1 GIRSR
6 RPRQWDLVQMFR
18 DGLRSPTFV
27 EVSESDVT
35 EVPHMTDPLASAK
48 FAMHAEVAAFQRQ
61 SERTELLRRQVAALD
76 RKFETASTDFQRLA
90 EEAAALA
97 AYKLEA
103 SFRTEQLDWRKELQA
118 SLDTVLEQREH
129 LAAMAREA
137 IEARF
142 HQELAKQIKASDE
155 SLSSL
160 QKNMDAEFEK
170 FAEKVHGI
178 NSRIDSVNEHVE
190 KVDHLSCERAKE
202 AAHNVRSALV
212 DFRMVDLRK
221 QADTCKELRFLLSR
235 VAKGMR
241 KLGQAREQICALL
254 AIDPGTNPADYW
266 SARRGWDVE
275 AIKADIRVAC
285 QPRGPRPGQR
295 DGTFST
301 LASAVRARSTGEGV
315 QQRSSQ
321 EGQAKTGLHPQM
333 ERRELHGPQT
343 GRRPALGSKVL
354 PDKLPDIDN
363 EGRPYNL
370 KLVVVNFNNVGTSF
384 GMIFNED
391 KEPKYNWEGVRR
403 CVKELARRGFKII
416 GVIYQ
421 SWKAWDGD
429 EMVSSVPQDIRSH
442 CESIQETPRIV
453 GGNQR
458 SADDEMTIKCAYHR
472 NCRLLDN
479 DNYKDWLHTLRKA
492 EIRNWYSFSQ
502 DRIHMKYFFDSEVG
516 FFETL
521 DGNAARG
528 ASEEPEERR
537 PRRQATAMDDRICVT
552 PPEDGGGP
560 NSKRAP
566 HSSALNSVSAPVLL
580 PTEAGFRHH
589 RGPTITM
596 PSANLDSSQTV
607 DLTAELAP
615 KRLWASKMDVN
626 TCKAGWTP
634 LCTAASQGKVESVKQ
649 LLMLGA
655 DPNIP
660 NGFGAHPVFY
670 ALRNWSLR
678 MFRLLMKHGADVR
691 RARSERGESLQAYAE
706 RKVQQAADSK
716 AFGAAHFST
725 ASCQELLD
733 KVGAQKAAKLAL
745 DAAAAAQGAAKRRKL
760 RSNGLAP
767 CFNKLPV
774 TQHRQLCVAA

>member
-1 GIRSR
+1 
-6 RPRQWDLVQMFR
+6 
-18 DGLRSPTFV
+18 SPTFD
-27 EVSESDVT
+27 EISESDVA
-35 EVPHMTDPLASAK
+35 EVPHLTDPLASAK

-103 SFRTEQLDWRKELQA
+103 SFRTEQLDWKKELQA

-129 LAAMAREA
+129 MASMAREA
-137 IEARF
+137 VEARF
-142 HQELAKQIKASDE
+142 QQELAKQFKASDE
-155 SLSSL
+155 NLSSL
-160 QKNMDAEFEK
+160 RKNMDAEFEN
-170 FAEKVHGI
+170 FAEKVHCI
-178 NSRIDSVNEHVE
+178 NSRIDSVHEHVE

-202 AAHNVRSALV
+202 AAHTVRSALV

-221 QADTCKELRFLLSR
+221 QADTSKELRFLLSR

-241 KLGQAREQICALL
+241 KLGQFAMALHGAPRAHPAELSALL

-275 AIKADIRVAC
+275 AIKADIRIAC
-285 QPRGPRPGQR
+285 QPRGALPGQR

-301 LASAVRARSTGEGV
+301 LASAVRARSAGEGV

-321 EGQAKTGLHPQM
+321 EGQTKTGLHPQM

-343 GRRPALGSKVL
+343 GRKPALGSKVL

-384 GMIFNED
+384 GMIFNGD

-421 SWKAWDGD
+421 SWKGWDGD
-429 EMVSSVPQDIRSH
+429 EIVNVVPQDIRSH

-537 PRRQATAMDDRICVT
+537 PRQAAATDDRICVT
-552 PPEDGGGP
+552 PPEDGDGP
-560 NSKRAP
+560 NSKRAAL
-566 HSSALNSVSAPVLL
+566 SSALSMGAPAPVLV
-580 PTEAGFRHH
+580 PTEAGIRHH

-596 PSANLDSSQTV
+596 PSANLDPSQTV

-615 KRLWASKMDVN
+615 KRLWATKMDVN

-678 MFRLLMKHGADVR
+678 MFRLLVKHGADVR

-706 RKVQQAADSK
+706 RKVQQAAESR
-716 AFGAAHFST
+716 AFGAAHFSA

-745 DAAAAAQGAAKRRKL
+745 DAVAEAKGAAKRRKL
-760 RSNGLAP
+760 RSNGLVP
-767 CFNKLPV
+767 CFNQLPV
-774 TQHRQLCVAA
+774 RQYKQFCVAV

>member
-1 GIRSR
+1 MALHGA
-6 RPRQWDLVQMFR
+6 PRAH
-18 DGLRSPTFV
+18 P
-27 EVSESDVT
+27 
-35 EVPHMTDPLASAK
+35 
-48 FAMHAEVAAFQRQ
+48 AE
-61 SERTELLRRQVAALD
+61 
-76 RKFETASTDFQRLA
+76 
-90 EEAAALA
+90 
-97 AYKLEA
+97 
-103 SFRTEQLDWRKELQA
+103 
-118 SLDTVLEQREH
+118 
-129 LAAMAREA
+129 
-137 IEARF
+137 
-142 HQELAKQIKASDE
+142 
-155 SLSSL
+155 LS
-160 QKNMDAEFEK
+160 
-170 FAEKVHGI
+170 
-178 NSRIDSVNEHVE
+178 
-190 KVDHLSCERAKE
+190 
-202 AAHNVRSALV
+202 
-212 DFRMVDLRK
+212 
-221 QADTCKELRFLLSR
+221 
-235 VAKGMR
+235 
-241 KLGQAREQICALL
+241 ALL

-275 AIKADIRVAC
+275 AIKADIRIAC
-285 QPRGPRPGQR
+285 QPRGARPGQR

-301 LASAVRARSTGEGV
+301 LASAVRARSAGEGV

-343 GRRPALGSKVL
+343 GRKPALGSKVL

-384 GMIFNED
+384 GMIFNGD

-421 SWKAWDGD
+421 SWKGWDG
-429 EMVSSVPQDIRSH
+429 EEIVNVVPQDIRSH

-537 PRRQATAMDDRICVT
+537 PRQARREGTRQAAATDDRICVT
-552 PPEDGGGP
+552 PPEDGDGP
-560 NSKRAP
+560 NSKRAA
-566 HSSALNSVSAPVLL
+566 HSSALSTGAPAPVLV

-615 KRLWASKMDVN
+615 KRLWATKMDVN

-678 MFRLLMKHGADVR
+678 LFRLLVKHGADVR

-706 RKVQQAADSK
+706 RKVQQAAESR
-716 AFGAAHFST
+716 AFGAAHFSA

-745 DAAAAAQGAAKRRKL
+745 DAVAEAQGAAKRRKL
-760 RSNGLAP
+760 RSNGLAKP
-767 CFNKLPV
+767 GPSTARSPANKDPYGGNASVDLTEEEAPFAQY
-774 TQHRQLCVAA
+774 TTTDMQSGDEEDALDDSQLSTILGELSCPSARCSDGDPYQALQAK